1 MLPSS
6 WWKQSHWHA
15 STISNEVVGYSCC
28 LAKDWPAWGDTG
40 GGVRAPVQTVGVLR
54 FIDFLQFGILFE
66 TPLVDTPAPEW
77 SGCFTHWLT
86 SLNSCTRSTSLMV
99 LPEYQ
104 AKGHMG
110 DTLFEWVI
118 RFWADGYIAW
128 NSRTVT
134 FLAMFEQVFSSCGI
148 LLNIVEREWERYTE
162 YNSMDGQSCKP
173 LWQGHQMSN

>member
-1 MLPSS
+1 MVTRLHWIQFQLPTHYRDSIAIVMLPSS
-6 WWKQSHWHA
+6 WRKQSQWHA
-15 STISNEVVGYSCC
+15 STISNEVVWYSCC
-28 LAKDWPAWGDTG
+28 LTKDWPAWGDTG
-40 GGVRAPVQTVGVLR
+40 GGVRAPVQTVGGLR

-110 DTLFEWVI
+110 GTLFEWII
-118 RFWADGYIAW
+118 RFWAHGYIAW
-128 NSRTVT
+128 NS
-134 FLAMFEQVFSSCGI
+134 LKFENGHFSCPVWAS
-148 LLNIVEREWERYTE
+148 V
-162 YNSMDGQSCKP
+162 
-173 LWQGHQMSN
+173 